1 MKAEGVTMM
10 AEKSH
15 KWVYVTIIV
24 VIVALMLAGVVM
36 IRDVRQGREAREKA
50 KEFTTKLHD
59 AGLPAPT
66 VAEAARLY
74 GVDGGPFAGE
84 PDADLLQAEYA
95 WWHGTAGP
103 AGRSLI
109 MDPDF
114 LEAATIFV
122 AVYQPDRL
130 AEFQEFVSGLELDE
144 TTD

>member
-1 MKAEGVTMM
+1 MQ
-10 AEKSH
+10 EKSH
-15 KWVYVTIIV
+15 TWVYVTISV
-24 VIVALMLAGVVM
+24 VIVALMVAGVVV
-36 IRDVRQGREAREKA
+36 IRDVQESREAREKA
-50 KEFTTKLHD
+50 KEFTTMLRD

-74 GVDGGPFAGE
+74 GVDGGPFAGR

-95 WWHGTAGP
+95 WRHGTGGP
-103 AGRSLI
+103 AGRPVI

-130 AEFQEFVSGLELDE
+130 AEFQEYVNGLDLEE
-144 TTD
+144 TIE

>member
-1 MKAEGVTMM
+1 MM
-10 AEKSH
+10 EEKSH

-24 VIVALMLAGVVM
+24 VIVALMVAGVVV
-36 IRDVRQGREAREKA
+36 IRDVKESREARDKA
-50 KEFTTKLHD
+50 KEFVTKLKD

-66 VAEAARLY
+66 EQTAARLY
-74 GVDGGPFAGE
+74 GVDGGPFAGR

-103 AGRSLI
+103 AARPVI

-130 AEFQEFVSGLELDE
+130 AEFQEYVNGLDLEE
-144 TTD
+144 TVD